1 MTEAQ
6 YIQNLKVPNEKIDVV
21 LDTDAYNEVDDQF
34 AISYLIK
41 SPEKLN
47 LKALYAAPFFNEKS
61 TGPADGM
68 EKSYLEILN
77 LLRLME
83 REDLETITYRG
94 SDAFLANETTPIS
107 SDAAADLARRA
118 MEYSPEHPLYVVAI
132 GAITNV
138 ASALLLKPEIKEN
151 IVVVWLGAHSRDFH
165 DDEEFNLLG
174 DVAAA
179 RVVFASGAPIVQLP
193 CFGTVSEFR
202 VSPVE
207 LEYYLRGKNKLCDY
221 LTDTVKNELTR
232 IGLLT
237 TTAATRVIWDVTA
250 VAWLLNDNNRF
261 MRSRHTS
268 LLVPQYDFTH
278 AYSHERLMEYVYYID
293 RDALMTDLLQKLS
306 DGKCFDTTL

>member
-6 YIQNLKVPNEKIDVV
+6 YIQNLKVPTGKIDVV

-68 EKSYLEILN
+68 EKSYLEILK

-83 REDLETITYRG
+83 REDLEPIVYRG
-94 SDAFLANETTPIS
+94 SDAFLPNETTPVS

-193 CFGTVSEFR
+193 CLGTVSEFR
-202 VSPVE
+202 ISPAE

-221 LTDTVKNELTR
+221 LTDSVKKEIDR
-232 IGLLT
+232 FRLLN

-261 MRSRHTS
+261 MRSRHDS

-278 AYSHERLMEYVYYID
+278 AYSHERLMEYVYFID

-306 DGKCFDTTL
+306 DGKCFDSAQ